1 MKNTSIPILAFLAAI
16 AASILLPISA
26 TASGIALTV
35 TGVIAM
41 LAADYGR
48 VLTPLS
54 LPSNVVP
61 FEASRRVPA
70 AVEEAA

>member
-1 MKNTSIPILAFLAAI
+1 MKNTSLPILAFLAAI
-16 AASILLPISA
+16 AASIVLPLSA

-48 VLTPLS
+48 VLAPIQ
-54 LPSNVVP
+54 LPTNVVP
-61 FEASRRVPA
+61 FEHAHRGPA
-70 AVEEAA
+70 VVKEAA

>member
-1 MKNTSIPILAFLAAI
+1 MKNSSLPILAFLAAI
-16 AASILLPISA
+16 AATIFLPLSA
-26 TASGIALTV
+26 TASGLALTV

-48 VLTPLS
+48 ELAPLQ

-61 FEASRRVPA
+61 FEAARHGRSA
-70 AVEEAA
+70 AEEAA